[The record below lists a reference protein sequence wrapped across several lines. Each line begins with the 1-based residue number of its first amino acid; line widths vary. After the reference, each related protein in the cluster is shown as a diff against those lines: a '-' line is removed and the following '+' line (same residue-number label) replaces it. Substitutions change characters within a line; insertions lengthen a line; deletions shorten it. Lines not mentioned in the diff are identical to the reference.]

1 MNIIKG
7 TYRLLRFI
15 GSFYKSSK
23 FPHIHPSASVP
34 FSVQV
39 YNPDNIYLDERV
51 SIGPDSMI
59 MNPRAK
65 FIMKKWS
72 FTARELLVVDGNH
85 MSIVGTPIIDVRDED
100 KDILDVNHEFNKDII
115 VEEDVWIGARVTLC
129 AGSHINRGSII
140 AAGAVVTKE
149 LPPYSVCGGIPARYI
164 KYKWSIDEILEH
176 EAKLY
181 PEEERYTREQ
191 LEEYFKQYSKE

>member
-1 MNIIKG
+1 MRILLG

-15 GSFYKSSK
+15 GSFYKSQRYPYAHST
-23 FPHIHPSASVP
+23 ASVP
-34 FSVQV
+34 FSVHV
-39 YNPDNIYLDERV
+39 YNNDNLILGERV
-51 SIGPDSMI
+51 SIGPDSEI

-72 FTARELLVVDGNH
+72 FTARELLAVDGNH
-85 MSIVGTPIIDVRDED
+85 MSVVGIPLIDVRDED
-100 KDILDVNHEFNKDII
+100 KDRLDVNQDYNKDII

-129 AGSHINRGSII
+129 AGCHINRGAIV

-149 LPPYSVCGGIPARYI
+149 LPPYSVCGGVPAKHI
-164 KYKWSIDEILEH
+164 KFKWSIDEILEH

-181 PEEERYTREQ
+181 PEGERYTREQ
-191 LEEYFKQYSKE
+191 LEEYFNQYSK